1 MGFGGALIWTGIA
14 RNLKSK
20 YPDKKVVF
28 SYRYRGSLTD
38 YIFRRPRQEPT
49 NPDHIIYKH
58 NEDIECVSDHIT
70 WILKKWLY
78 RQDNIIIVDMENPVY
93 FYYEKDTAERI
104 FYKTG
109 RHAIQIACD
118 VHNIPNAKL
127 QPKIKLSEKENE
139 RANRLLKSHN
149 LLPNQYICI
158 EPHAKKEFTPNKAW
172 FWENWQDLVNHINQY
187 ISDNHIFCKL
197 VQIGVETDRVL
208 NGVVDLTGKSTFR
221 QTAHILKNAITLL
234 SYMGGLV
241 HLSKAVGKKNIVIIS
256 AWEPLELAS
265 YPDDINLYT
274 DIDCKNCGLKIPCP
288 INRKCMAAITVQ
300 QVYEVVKS
308 VLKAFIN
315 NK

>member
-20 YPDKKVVF
+20 YPDKRVIF
-28 SYRYRGSLTD
+28 YYRYRGSLKD
-38 YIFRRPRQEPT
+38 YILKPFRTEPSH
-49 NPDHIIYKH
+49 PEHVIYKY
-58 NEDIECVSDHIT
+58 NEDIECVCDHLT
-70 WILKKWLY
+70 WLLKKWFY
-78 RQDNIIIVDMENPVY
+78 RQGISIIVDLDNPAY
-93 FYYEKDTAERI
+93 FYYERDRAERI

-109 RHAIQIACD
+109 RHAIQIGCD

-127 QPKIKLSEKENE
+127 QPKIKLSDREKE
-139 RANRLLKSHN
+139 RANRLLKSHG
-149 LLPNQYICI
+149 LFSNQYICI

-172 FWENWQDLVNHINQY
+172 FWKNWQELVNHINRY
-187 ISDNHIFCKL
+187 VRDNHISCNL
-197 VQIGVETDRVL
+197 VQIGVKTDRVL
-208 NGVVDLTGKSTFR
+208 KGVVDLTGKTSFR
-221 QTAHILKNAITLL
+221 ETAHILKNAITFL
-234 SYMGGLV
+234 SYMGGLT